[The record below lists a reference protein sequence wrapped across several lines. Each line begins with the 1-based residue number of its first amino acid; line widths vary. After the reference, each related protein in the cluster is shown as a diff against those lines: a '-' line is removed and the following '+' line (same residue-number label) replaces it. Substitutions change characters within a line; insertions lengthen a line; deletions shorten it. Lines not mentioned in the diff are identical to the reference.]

1 MLTASE
7 FAVVAVAVDSCTSVG
22 IVVVAGLIVVV
33 NLLAEI
39 EIAQTFSVCFER
51 SKAGFASHPS
61 TTLSVAP
68 FLASSFV
75 ILFSAIQIPSRPCFE
90 DKPWSLSLIFFF
102 FDCPNLKGHLFLL
115 RFVAFVSP
123 LSLLKPSY
131 ELLRHFGDPSDFP
144 LAFSCF
150 LDHISASSL
159 IF

>member
-75 ILFSAIQIPSRPCFE
+75 ILLSAIQIPSRPCFE

-102 FDCPNLKGHLFLL
+102 FRLPRLEGSSFSSSFR
-115 RFVAFVSP
+115 RFCVSP
-123 LSLLKPSY
+123 KPSK
-131 ELLRHFGDPSDFP
+131 
-144 LAFSCF
+144 AFIRTS
-150 LDHISASSL
+150 SAFRRS
-159 IF
+159 F